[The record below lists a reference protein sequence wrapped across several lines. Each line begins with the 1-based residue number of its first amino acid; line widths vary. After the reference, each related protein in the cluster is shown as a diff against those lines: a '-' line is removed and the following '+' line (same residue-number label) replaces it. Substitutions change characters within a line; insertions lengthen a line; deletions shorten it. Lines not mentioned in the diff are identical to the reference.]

1 MPSTG
6 EVKLQCQEIQIGL
19 GVFGGKAVSF
29 GEVGHRPH
37 GVLELVAGG
46 EAPGQ
51 VKQFVLAGVGQLC
64 VELVVLL
71 VLGSFV
77 TSED

>member
-6 EVKLQCQEIQIGL
+6 EVKLQGQEIQIGL
-19 GVFGGKAVSF
+19 GVGGKAVSV

-51 VKQFVLAGVGQLC
+51 LEQLVLAGVG
-64 VELVVLL
+64 LL
-71 VLGSFV
+71 LKYSGTQVPRRI
-77 TSED
+77 